1 MKYTYEDV
9 VTAKDILTG
18 HVKKEDIIGKK
29 GWFLDCIPQD
39 MSLNTIM
46 RLTGGPETLK
56 DFKADAFC
64 SFVND
69 KGCVYIYFIP
79 EKGPSYKERQAEWI
93 KANNIKEGDKVKIL
107 RKAESHEDG
116 WDDIWVGDEVGK
128 IGVIDVIYPDN
139 IRVKTNT
146 ESHWYPY
153 FVLEKVEDE
162 PEYIPY
168 DLSDA
173 EHRELLRDEWVV
185 SKKTGSEGKI
195 IGFHRLAS
203 GEWTADIGW
212 GINATADGLLDGFTF
227 SDGSP
232 VGKLKD
238 MPF

>member
-1 MKYTYEDV
+1 
-9 VTAKDILTG
+9 
-18 HVKKEDIIGKK
+18 
-29 GWFLDCIPQD
+29 

-46 RLTGGPETLK
+46 RLAGNPKILK
-56 DFKADAFC
+56 KFDADMTYPFYPDA
-64 SFVND
+64 
-69 KGCVYIYFIP
+69 GIHMYFLP
-79 EKGPSYKERQAEWI
+79 EKELSYEERQVEWFR
-93 KANNIKEGDKVKIL
+93 ANNIRRGDKVRIV
-107 RKAESHEDG
+107 RKAESHEGG
-116 WDDIWVGDEVGK
+116 WSDIWVGNEVGK
-128 IGVIDVIYPDN
+128 IGVIDVIHPDN

-146 ESHWYPY
+146 ASHWYPY

-212 GINATADGLLDGFTF
+212 GINATADGLLVGFTF